1 MTVFDLIALLLVLT
15 AAFSWLNQRFVKLP
29 PSIAILAM
37 GLVSS
42 TLLILLEL
50 ALPDVALYEQLADL
64 VKRVDFQTTVLDGM
78 LAFLLFAGSLHVNV
92 STLRARLAVVG
103 AMAVAGTIM
112 STLIVGVAL
121 WTVSLVLHI
130 GLPLAWALVF
140 GALISPTDP
149 VAVLATLKTVDVP
162 AELETD
168 MAGESLFN
176 DGIGVV
182 LFTALLAVA
191 SASANAEVGTFAF
204 GELFVAEAL
213 GGAMLGLATGFFAY
227 LAMRVIDDYPV
238 EVLISIALAMG
249 CYSLASALHAS
260 GPIAVV
266 VAGIF
271 VGNRG
276 PKDALSDLTQRYL
289 FGFWSLVD
297 QILNSILFLLI
308 GLEVL
313 VLRFDIAFLPSAL
326 AAIPIAVGARL
337 LATASSIGVLRRWYR
352 FHRGTVA
359 VLVWGGLRGG
369 ISIALALSLPETAWK
384 PLLLSATYCVVVF
397 SILVQG
403 LTLSRLA
410 RTMFETQ
417 HQCSGRDPRGS

>member
-103 AMAVAGTIM
+103 AMAGAGTIM

-162 AELETD
+162 A
-168 MAGESLFN
+168 
-176 DGIGVV
+176 
-182 LFTALLAVA
+182 
-191 SASANAEVGTFAF
+191 
-204 GELFVAEAL
+204 
-213 GGAMLGLATGFFAY
+213 
-227 LAMRVIDDYPV
+227 
-238 EVLISIALAMG
+238 
-249 CYSLASALHAS
+249 
-260 GPIAVV
+260 
-266 VAGIF
+266 
-271 VGNRG
+271 
-276 PKDALSDLTQRYL
+276 
-289 FGFWSLVD
+289 
-297 QILNSILFLLI
+297 
-308 GLEVL
+308 
-313 VLRFDIAFLPSAL
+313 
-326 AAIPIAVGARL
+326 
-337 LATASSIGVLRRWYR
+337 
-352 FHRGTVA
+352 
-359 VLVWGGLRGG
+359 
-369 ISIALALSLPETAWK
+369 
-384 PLLLSATYCVVVF
+384 
-397 SILVQG
+397 
-403 LTLSRLA
+403 
-410 RTMFETQ
+410 
-417 HQCSGRDPRGS
+417 